1 MIEDFKRNLR
11 ASFAGVPASD
21 VPERPR
27 DHEHDCRDDSEDNY
41 YRRFK
46 TMCVNAP
53 ITPQTSKAELEGR
66 KPLQRLAEK
75 APPVA
80 GKRRGGTLVPFLLDH
95 ACHPCERG
103 GADRRRPCGPA
114 LRSGA
119 GRPPISRLHYNSGNL
134 QGAVLSR
141 VMFPKA
147 PCDRPTF
154 AATRNYW
161 VPPRTSRRAC
171 VLRQR
176 ARAWRMRRL
185 GRNSSA
191 LRCVVAFRRP
201 DVTRRNHTQACE
213 RRAREALVRAG
224 AGFHDDRCTG
234 EAGAAGR

>member
-1 MIEDFKRNLR
+1 MG
-11 ASFAGVPASD
+11 S
-21 VPERPR
+21 
-27 DHEHDCRDDSEDNY
+27 
-41 YRRFK
+41 
-46 TMCVNAP
+46 
-53 ITPQTSKAELEGR
+53 
-66 KPLQRLAEK
+66 
-75 APPVA
+75 
-80 GKRRGGTLVPFLLDH
+80 GGAARWFHSSSTF
-95 ACHPCERG
+95 PCERG
-103 GADRRRPCGPA
+103 GADRRRPA
-114 LRSGA
+114 VSHYVLA
-119 GRPPISRLHYNSGNL
+119 QAARPFLASIIIQETCRERVS
-134 QGAVLSR
+134 SR

-154 AATRNYW
+154 AATRSYC

-191 LRCVVAFRRP
+191 LRCVGAIRRP

>member
-1 MIEDFKRNLR
+1 MIEDFKRNLG
-11 ASFAGVPASD
+11 ASLTGAPASD

-53 ITPQTSKAELEGR
+53 ITPQTSKSRTRRKEATAEISGR
-66 KPLQRLAEK
+66 LPRSPASGGAARWFHSSSTTRATPVSEVAPIGAAPAVPRYVLAQ
-75 APPVA
+75 AA
-80 GKRRGGTLVPFLLDH
+80 RPFL
-95 ACHPCERG
+95 ASIIIQETCRERV
-103 GADRRRPCGPA
+103 
-114 LRSGA
+114 S
-119 GRPPISRLHYNSGNL
+119 
-134 QGAVLSR
+134 SR

-154 AATRNYW
+154 AATRSYW

-191 LRCVVAFRRP
+191 LRCVGAIRRP

-213 RRAREALVRAG
+213 RRARSPG
-224 AGFHDDRCTG
+224 S
-234 EAGAAGR
+234 GRSGLPR

>member
-1 MIEDFKRNLR
+1 MTARTTTTAVFE
-11 ASFAGVPASD
+11 
-21 VPERPR
+21 
-27 DHEHDCRDDSEDNY
+27 
-41 YRRFK
+41 

-53 ITPQTSKAELEGR
+53 IMPQTSKSRTRRKEATAEISGEGSPGR
-66 KPLQRLAEK
+66 RQA
-75 APPVA
+75 A
-80 GKRRGGTLVPFLLDH
+80 GRHTLVPFLLNL

-103 GADRRRPCGPA
+103 GADRRRPAVPRYVLA
-114 LRSGA
+114 QA
-119 GRPPISRLHYNSGNL
+119 ARPFLASIIIQETCRERVS
-134 QGAVLSR
+134 SR

-154 AATRNYW
+154 AATRSYC

-191 LRCVVAFRRP
+191 LRCVGAIRRP

-234 EAGAAGR
+234 EAAAAGR

>member
-1 MIEDFKRNLR
+1 M
-11 ASFAGVPASD
+11 
-21 VPERPR
+21 
-27 DHEHDCRDDSEDNY
+27 
-41 YRRFK
+41 
-46 TMCVNAP
+46 
-53 ITPQTSKAELEGR
+53 PQTSKSRTRRKEATAEISGEGSPGR
-66 KPLQRLAEK
+66 RQAAGRHAGSIPPRPRESPLRARWRRSAPAVSHYVLAQ
-75 APPVA
+75 AA
-80 GKRRGGTLVPFLLDH
+80 RPFL
-95 ACHPCERG
+95 ASIIIQETCRERV
-103 GADRRRPCGPA
+103 
-114 LRSGA
+114 S
-119 GRPPISRLHYNSGNL
+119 
-134 QGAVLSR
+134 SR

-154 AATRNYW
+154 AATRSYC

-191 LRCVVAFRRP
+191 LRCVGAIRRP